1 MRNKLAGVFKGKS
14 KTAKYYH
21 ENPDAR
27 KKKLKYDSKYQDT
40 PSRIKYRTVLGA
52 LNRKKGT
59 YGNHDGKDVAH
70 MSKTKVKLQSQSKNR
85 GDKLRQFFK

>member
-52 LNRKKGT
+52 LNRK
-59 YGNHDGKDVAH
+59 YGKVGDGKDVAH
-70 MSKTKVKLQSQSKNR
+70 QSKTKVKLQSQSKNR

>member
-21 ENPDAR
+21 EHPEAR

-52 LNRKKGT
+52 LNRKIGKVG
-59 YGNHDGKDVAH
+59 DGKDVAH
-70 MSKTKVKLQSQSKNR
+70 QSKTKVKLQSQSKNR
-85 GDKLRQFFK
+85 GDKLRRFFK